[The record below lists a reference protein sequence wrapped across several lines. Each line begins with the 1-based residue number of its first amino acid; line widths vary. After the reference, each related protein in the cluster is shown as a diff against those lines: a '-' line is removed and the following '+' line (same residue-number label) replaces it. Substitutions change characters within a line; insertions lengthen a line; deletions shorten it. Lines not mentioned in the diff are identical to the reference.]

1 MRQIIVLI
9 CVAVIATNG
18 ICQTQESEQME
29 LPYYQIPEYPES
41 FTATTVTA
49 RMVDGL
55 GFRYYW
61 ATEGLRPEDLEY
73 KPSETGRTCL
83 ETLDHIYGLT
93 TTLLNAVKKQ
103 PNDRATPR
111 PKLEYPELREAT
123 LMNIKMASDILK
135 DSAEGEME
143 DMDLVF
149 KRGTSS
155 SEFPFWN
162 MLNGPLADA
171 IWHTGQIVV
180 LRRASGNPFD
190 SRASVF
196 QGKLRE

>member
-1 MRQIIVLI
+1 MKQVFVLTCLI
-9 CVAVIATNG
+9 SVVAFGTG
-18 ICQTQESEQME
+18 HTQTSDNMK
-29 LPYYQIPEYPES
+29 LPYYEIPDYPES
-41 FTATTVTA
+41 YSATTVTA
-49 RMVDGL
+49 RLVDGL

-61 ATEGLRPEDLEY
+61 ATEGLRPEDLAY

-103 PNDRATPR
+103 PNDRSVPR
-111 PKLEYPELREAT
+111 PELDYAEMREAT
-123 LMNIKMASDILK
+123 LMNIKMASDILRESD
-135 DSAEGEME
+135 DSEME

-149 KRGTSS
+149 KRGTTS

-171 IWHTGQIVV
+171 MWHTGQIVV
-180 LRRASGNPFD
+180 LRRASGNPFN
-190 SRASVF
+190 SRVSVF
-196 QGKLRE
+196 QGRLRQ